1 MNATNLTAVSLRPY
15 FERCGYRE
23 SRLAADYSF
32 DAGRAPLVGF
42 FGRPWDVRSACIAAV
57 NLEGDSRATANKY
70 RTLGAPTVLVCHRSG
85 LDCWRMGAEGAA
97 EERRVAAKNIDRFFE
112 DHCEDL
118 RPESIYNAKTLH
130 RASPQ
135 HQLWFVDAG
144 LMPAVERN
152 AGETLQRLVEQSIR
166 DLASAI
172 GSQLRSRKGYTD
184 LYKTVFW
191 LLAAKLLHEKGVEK
205 FKKINLKNVDEV
217 FDRVGRHYAAID
229 TLPPGGKQWRPAIDA
244 AAEKIA
250 TWGYLGNISTEALGY
265 LYERALIDK
274 KPKGRGAKNV
284 PKGRDIRKELGIHST
299 PPMLVDHM
307 LAQLWP
313 MIEEIKPEDRS
324 VFEPACGHGAFLIAS
339 LRWLREHSGLDEG
352 IKRHRYL
359 CERLYGIERD
369 AFARELGKLSLT
381 LADVPHGNTWRIDE
395 KDMFSPNVL
404 RDATKQC
411 TILLANPPYEPFS
424 KSDRNR
430 YRKAGEPVMAI
441 TKAVEMLKRTL
452 PHLPQG
458 GVFGVVMPQGVL
470 HDKESIE
477 MRKLLLTEFEL
488 SEISLFADNLF
499 EESDHEVALLMGRR
513 RKAIASSR
521 LIYRRV
527 RERGMEAFKER
538 LEFSSEREVQQ
549 ARFGAAS
556 ESNLRVPEADEVWG
570 YLSEHPRLETVAIAG
585 QGFSFQGED
594 LPPGAQTLSDKRRSG
609 WKRCFVSARGEPPI
623 YELPACKWMNPAED
637 VIQRPRMGLVGEK
650 QQLLVNHARG
660 GRGSWS
666 MKAWLDPQGLSVKG
680 NFLVVRSV
688 SDAASPLYLWAILN
702 SPVANGY
709 VYCHSS
715 KRHIIGGDLLALPI
729 PRSQPTGVS
738 GVVAA
743 ARAYLATVTKIDQ
756 FFEPNP
762 TPGSIRDALLRMD
775 AEVLKLYD
783 LPPRIE
789 RQLLDLFKNEER
801 RGVGCKF
808 SGYYPP
814 GLEAYVPL
822 HELISEEYARST
834 LEAFLQRH
842 KPTESKTVLAAL
854 RTASAAFAEE

>member
-1 MNATNLTAVSLRPY
+1 
-15 FERCGYRE
+15 
-23 SRLAADYSF
+23 
-32 DAGRAPLVGF
+32 
-42 FGRPWDVRSACIAAV
+42 
-57 NLEGDSRATANKY
+57 
-70 RTLGAPTVLVCHRSG
+70 
-85 LDCWRMGAEGAA
+85 MGAEGAA

-144 LMPAVERN
+144 LMPAVERH
-152 AGETLQRLVEQSIR
+152 AGETLHRLVEQSIR
-166 DLASAI
+166 DLTSAI
-172 GSQLRSRKGYTD
+172 GSQLRSRKGFTD

-299 PPMLVDHM
+299 PPVLVDHM

-324 VFEPACGHGAFLIAS
+324 VFEPACGHGAFLVAS

-381 LADVPHGNTWRIDE
+381 LADVPHGNSWHIDE
-395 KDMFSPNVL
+395 EDMFLPNVL

-452 PHLPQG
+452 PHLPPG

-470 HDKESIE
+470 YDKESIE

-499 EESDHEVALLMGRR
+499 EESDHEVVVLMGRR
-513 RKAIASSR
+513 RKPTPSSK
-521 LIYRRV
+521 LMYRRV
-527 RERGMEAFKER
+527 RERGMEAFKDK
-538 LEFSSEREVQQ
+538 LAFSSERAVPQ
-549 ARFGAAS
+549 ASFAAVAPAS
-556 ESNLRVPEADEVWG
+556 ILLPDLPEVWG
-570 YLSEHPRLETVAIAG
+570 YLENTPKLLACAKIQ
-585 QGFSFQGED
+585 QGFQFLNKSKLRGRTVTSRSRRAGWAKAVLRAD
-594 LPPGAQTLSDKRRSG
+594 TDYGIWALPQTCWIDASKKNFRRPGAATKLGAPQVVLNYAPVAREPWRLKAVVDEKG
-609 WKRCFVSARGEPPI
+609 HAVSSR
-623 YELPACKWMNPAED
+623 
-637 VIQRPRMGLVGEK
+637 
-650 QQLLVNHARG
+650 
-660 GRGSWS
+660 
-666 MKAWLDPQGLSVKG
+666 
-680 NFLVVRSV
+680 FLVFRPKLGVL
-688 SDAASPLYLWAILN
+688 PLDVLWAILN
-702 SPVANGY
+702 SPVANAYAFCFSG
-709 VYCHSS
+709 
-715 KRHIIGGDLLALPI
+715 KRETLVKEWRAFPLPPIPPAQARGIAGAATEYLAAVHKAQDAFMKPSDEEAVQRALLA
-729 PRSQPTGVS
+729 
-738 GVVAA
+738 
-743 ARAYLATVTKIDQ
+743 
-756 FFEPNP
+756 
-762 TPGSIRDALLRMD
+762 MD
-775 AEVLKLYD
+775 AEVLRLYD
-783 LPPRIE
+783 LPPRLE
-789 RQLLDLFKNEER
+789 RQLLDLFEGVER
-801 RGVGCKF
+801 KGVGCKF
-808 SGYYPP
+808 RGYYPP
-814 GLEAYVPL
+814 DLDAYVPL
-822 HELISEEYARST
+822 HELISEDYARST
-834 LEAFLQRH
+834 LGAFREHPPLD
-842 KPTESKTVLAAL
+842 PSSPVLAAL
-854 RTASAAFAEE
+854 RSAAEAFAEE